1 MRIRAFKVRWSQ
13 TNYFYNVSASDVS
26 EWTLWIRKFTQQQK
40 ATVCYTDNPSWRY
53 VFFFQLFYSFNTL
66 TKEDVP
72 KFKKT
77 FEKYTVPYY
86 LHNIQHHTN
95 IAMLEIQW
103 EGMRWLTVSWMA
115 LANGHVFMFHL
126 PLLLVILIRKLLGS
140 WEVGSL
146 LNTNFSTFHFDLI
159 YYF

>member
-1 MRIRAFKVRWSQ
+1 MYLNGLYESENLHNSRRPQYAIQ
-13 TNYFYNVSASDVS
+13 T
-26 EWTLWIRKFTQQQK
+26 TQ
-40 ATVCYTDNPSWRY
+40 VE
-53 VFFFQLFYSFNTL
+53 VFFFFQLFYSFNTL

-103 EGMRWLTVSWMA
+103 EGMR
-115 LANGHVFMFHL
+115 
-126 PLLLVILIRKLLGS
+126 
-140 WEVGSL
+140 
-146 LNTNFSTFHFDLI
+146 
-159 YYF
+159 